1 MLIHPSTHGVLYAE
15 LIDELHK
22 EGKSPLAML
31 FTTSSLCNFGILN
44 INQKTGRFSVPA
56 EPFVGIID
64 ARPKTGGLLPS
75 AFDKPSLARLSA
87 ATSLRVILATEMHD
101 APYAAA
107 SVAPIMKKS
116 SALIVETTPD
126 RYDAWVDLMRC
137 FDAHKPLIVFAPN
150 AAATAR
156 AH

>member
-22 EGKSPLAML
+22 EGNSPLAML
-31 FTTSSLCNFGILN
+31 FTASSLCRFGVLN
-44 INQKTGRFSVPA
+44 IRRDTGRFSIPA
-56 EPFVGIID
+56 EPFVAIID

-75 AFDKPSLARLSA
+75 DFDKLSLARLST

-107 SVAPIMKKS
+107 SVAPIMKKE

-126 RYDAWVDLMRC
+126 RYDAWVDLMRR
-137 FDAHKPLIVFAPN
+137 FDAHKPLIVFAPQTTS
-150 AAATAR
+150 TAR
-156 AH
+156 AN